1 MEARCVIK
9 QLKIRHNY
17 MKMTEKELI
26 GKIRELRQIQ
36 PSKDWVSL
44 TKSQILGKEDKY
56 NNLISVFQI
65 LFSKPAYAGLVVVF
79 VLFGLFGFS
88 QNSLPGDLLYPI
100 KKITEKSQAV
110 FVSEEELPKYNLEI
124 ANKRLEELN
133 EIAQTN
139 QVKKLAPA
147 ISEFQANISE
157 AAKSLA
163 KVKGQDVEKI
173 VAQTKK
179 LEENKKKVEE
189 VLATKI
195 LSQETEESL
204 ISFYKTQ
211 AEMLIN
217 DLGNQT
223 LTEEKEEILNQM
235 KKLFEEEKYLETL
248 ELYFISQ

>member
-1 MEARCVIK
+1 
-9 QLKIRHNY
+9 
-17 MKMTEKELI
+17 MTEKELI
-26 GKIRELRQIQ
+26 GKIRELRQIR
-36 PSKDWVSL
+36 PSQDWVSL
-44 TKSQILGKEDKY
+44 TKSQILGTSTGLSASEESKLD
-56 NNLISVFQI
+56 NIISVFHVFF
-65 LFSKPAYAGLVVVF
+65 LKPAYAGLIVVF

-133 EIAQTN
+133 KIAQTN

-147 ISEFQANISE
+147 ISEFQANVAE

-195 LSQETEESL
+195 ETEELDNALSQ
-204 ISFYKTQ
+204 IVESQIK
-211 AEMLIN
+211 
-217 DLGNQT
+217 DLEGRT
-223 LTEEKEEILNQM
+223 LTEAQM
-235 KKLFEEEKYLETL
+235 KILAEAKADFEAGNYSEALEKILQL
-248 ELYFISQ
+248 

>member
-1 MEARCVIK
+1 
-9 QLKIRHNY
+9 
-17 MKMTEKELI
+17 MTEKELI

-100 KKITEKSQAV
+100 KKITERSQAV

-179 LEENKKKVEE
+179 LEENKKKVEN

-195 LSQETEESL
+195 ETEEYDDALAQLVESQ
-204 ISFYKTQ
+204 IK
-211 AEMLIN
+211 
-217 DLGNQT
+217 DLEERT
-223 LTEEKEEILNQM
+223 LTEEQM
-235 KKLFEEEKYLETL
+235 KILAEAK
-248 ELYFISQ
+248 ELYQAGNFAEALEKILLLSNQ

>member
-1 MEARCVIK
+1 
-9 QLKIRHNY
+9 
-17 MKMTEKELI
+17 MTEKELI

-36 PSKDWVSL
+36 PRKDWVSL
-44 TKSQILGKEDKY
+44 TKSQVLGESARGRA
-56 NNLISVFQI
+56 SVSFFPFWKPALATVTAFGI
-65 LFSKPAYAGLVVVF
+65 LFGVF
-79 VLFGLFGFS
+79 SFA
-88 QNSLPGDLLYPI
+88 QNSLPGDILYSI

-110 FVSEEELPKYNLEI
+110 FVSEKELPKYNLEI
-124 ANKRLEELN
+124 ANKRLDELT

-147 ISEFQANISE
+147 ISEFQGNISE

-179 LEENKKKVEE
+179 LEENTKKVEE

>member
-1 MEARCVIK
+1 M
-9 QLKIRHNY
+9 
-17 MKMTEKELI
+17 MTEKELI
-26 GKIRELRQIQ
+26 GKIRELRQIK
-36 PSKDWVSL
+36 PNKDWVSL
-44 TKSQILGKEDKY
+44 TKSQILGEEV
-56 NNLISVFQI
+56 NQHRVLVNLFR
-65 LFSKPAYAGLVVVF
+65 PAYAGLIVVF

-110 FVSEEELPKYNLEI
+110 FVSEKELPKYNLEI
-124 ANKRLEELN
+124 ANKRLDELT

-157 AAKSLA
+157 AAKSLV

-195 LSQETEESL
+195 ETEELDNALAQLVESQ
-204 ISFYKTQ
+204 IK
-211 AEMLIN
+211 
-217 DLGNQT
+217 DLEERT
-223 LTEEKEEILNQM
+223 LTEEQM
-235 KKLFEEEKYLETL
+235 KIFAEAKEDFEAGNYSDALIKILIL
-248 ELYFISQ
+248 SQP

>member
-1 MEARCVIK
+1 
-9 QLKIRHNY
+9 
-17 MKMTEKELI
+17 MTEKELI

-100 KKITEKSQAV
+100 KKITERSQAV

-147 ISEFQANISE
+147 ISEFQGNISE

-248 ELYFISQ
+248 GLYFISQ

>member
-1 MEARCVIK
+1 
-9 QLKIRHNY
+9 
-17 MKMTEKELI
+17 MTEKELI
-26 GKIRELRQIQ
+26 GKIRELRQIK
-36 PSKDWVSL
+36 PNRDWVVL
-44 TKSQILGKEDKY
+44 TKSQILGEEKKY
-56 NNLISVFQI
+56 TS
-65 LFSKPAYAGLVVVF
+65 LFLFLFPFLKLKPAYAGLVAVLI
-79 VLFGLFGFS
+79 LFGLCGIS
-88 QNSLPGDLLYPI
+88 QNSLPGDLLYPV

-133 EIAQTN
+133 QIAQTN

-179 LEENKKKVEE
+179 LEENKKKVEN

-195 LSQETEESL
+195 ETEEYDDALAQLVESQ
-204 ISFYKTQ
+204 IK
-211 AEMLIN
+211 
-217 DLGNQT
+217 DLEERT
-223 LTEEKEEILNQM
+223 LTEEQM
-235 KKLFEEEKYLETL
+235 KILAEAK
-248 ELYFISQ
+248 ELYQAGNFAEALEKILLLSNQ

>member
-1 MEARCVIK
+1 MNKNSV
-9 QLKIRHNY
+9 
-17 MKMTEKELI
+17 TEKELI
-26 GKIRELRQIQ
+26 GKIRELGQIK
-36 PSKDWVSL
+36 PSPDWVAL
-44 TKSQILGKEDKY
+44 TKSQILVDVEVRPRPFY
-56 NNLISVFQI
+56 FP
-65 LFSKPAYAGLVVVF
+65 FFKPAYAGLIIVF
-79 VLFGLFGFS
+79 ILIGLFGFS
-88 QNSLPGDLLYPI
+88 QDSLPGDPLYLI
-100 KKITEKSQAV
+100 KKISEKSQAV

-147 ISEFQANISE
+147 ISEFQANVSE

-195 LSQETEESL
+195 ETEEWDNALSQ
-204 ISFYKTQ
+204 IVEREIK
-211 AEMLIN
+211 
-217 DLGNQT
+217 DLEERT
-223 LTEEKEEILNQM
+223 LTEEQEKLLAEAKSDFEAGNYSDALVKILI
-235 KKLFEEEKYLETL
+235 L
-248 ELYFISQ
+248 SQNK

>member
-1 MEARCVIK
+1 
-9 QLKIRHNY
+9 
-17 MKMTEKELI
+17 MTEKELI

-100 KKITEKSQAV
+100 KKITERSQAV

-124 ANKRLEELN
+124 ANKRLDELN
-133 EIAQTN
+133 QIAQTN

-179 LEENKKKVEE
+179 LEENTKKVEE

-248 ELYFISQ
+248 GLYFISQ

>member
-1 MEARCVIK
+1 
-9 QLKIRHNY
+9 
-17 MKMTEKELI
+17 MTEKELI
-26 GKIRELRQIQ
+26 GKIRELRQIK
-36 PSKDWVSL
+36 PRKDWVSL
-44 TKSQILGKEDKY
+44 TKSQVLGESARGRA
-56 NNLISVFQI
+56 SVSFFPFWKPALATVTAFGI
-65 LFSKPAYAGLVVVF
+65 LFGVF
-79 VLFGLFGFS
+79 SFA
-88 QNSLPGDLLYPI
+88 QNSLPGDILYSI

-110 FVSEEELPKYNLEI
+110 FVSEKELPKYNLEI
-124 ANKRLEELN
+124 ANKRLDELN

-147 ISEFQANISE
+147 ISEFQANMSE

-163 KVKGQDVEKI
+163 TVKGQDVEKI

-179 LEENKKKVEE
+179 LEENTKKVEE